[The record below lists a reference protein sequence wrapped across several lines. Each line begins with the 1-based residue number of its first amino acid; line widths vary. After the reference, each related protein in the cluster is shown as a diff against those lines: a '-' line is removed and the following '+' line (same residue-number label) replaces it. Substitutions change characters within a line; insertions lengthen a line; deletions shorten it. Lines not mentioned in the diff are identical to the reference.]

1 LRRRMN
7 IPKVT
12 SDMTCD
18 FAEHWRTKDGLF
30 VAMTP
35 EAINLAT
42 DWGNICMIS
51 VAEEI
56 AKRIQAAQAK
66 KAAAAA
72 PKIVGG

>member
-1 LRRRMN
+1 MN

-12 SDMTCD
+12 TDMTCD

-35 EAINLAT
+35 DAIQFAT

-51 VAEEI
+51 VAEFI
-56 AKRIQAAQAK
+56 AGRIREAQEKRDAALKPSVVVAQ
-66 KAAAAA
+66 
-72 PKIVGG
+72 